1 MPNQKGSLKDRIIA
15 WKRFLKYKKEQKKK
29 LKELKRKKML
39 TEKQKQVVVSPKHY
53 SKPKVFGLTVLGLFL
68 GLFEPKNKKINLE
81 KEISNIE
88 IKIHNKIVTLEDI
101 NKLEKIEQEINEKN
115 YKFFNKKSNKLDSY
129 KKRVE
134 VIKENIKDLE
144 IKDVVNKN
152 AKTSENENITK
163 NQIKKG
169 DNKALDL
176 KKEVELRETNIN
188 IIPSKKGLKKAYVPV
203 LEVKQMNKDIDKYAK
218 EISSLQEKIKQE
230 KDYNNLF
237 DYEFKIKQLKLKI
250 EAILLKY
257 EALKELPGFKEL
269 ENYIK
274 IKDIDI
280 YEIRKNDKKIKEKI
294 SLCDKT
300 LIQIE
305 DVKKEII
312 LSEKNKEQNKS
323 ADDKEIKKETKQE
336 NKKEIKKEEKDN
348 KLLELT
354 LANKIIYDSIA
365 KEQRKINKLQRS
377 LSKMSIK
384 RQRPTI
390 FYYTKNLVS
399 SIFNFAFG
407 LFPISLFKNKM
418 IGGIVSGV
426 MLNNSLRS
434 VKRILQPEVDVKY
447 IYENLENEIIT
458 TTNYLDR
465 MNFLLSD
472 SLYQIGDIRKE
483 VIKKYGADI
492 NYQVSLIAY
501 LDELDKIESKIN
513 FEKEKILGL
522 HNDLDSVYKKNKQ
535 KVLTIERQNNYNSQ

>member
-1 MPNQKGSLKDRIIA
+1 
-15 WKRFLKYKKEQKKK
+15 
-29 LKELKRKKML
+29 
-39 TEKQKQVVVSPKHY
+39 
-53 SKPKVFGLTVLGLFL
+53 
-68 GLFEPKNKKINLE
+68 
-81 KEISNIE
+81 
-88 IKIHNKIVTLEDI
+88 
-101 NKLEKIEQEINEKN
+101 
-115 YKFFNKKSNKLDSY
+115 
-129 KKRVE
+129 
-134 VIKENIKDLE
+134 
-144 IKDVVNKN
+144 
-152 AKTSENENITK
+152 
-163 NQIKKG
+163 
-169 DNKALDL
+169 
-176 KKEVELRETNIN
+176 
-188 IIPSKKGLKKAYVPV
+188 
-203 LEVKQMNKDIDKYAK
+203 
-218 EISSLQEKIKQE
+218 
-230 KDYNNLF
+230 
-237 DYEFKIKQLKLKI
+237 
-250 EAILLKY
+250 
-257 EALKELPGFKEL
+257 
-269 ENYIK
+269 
-274 IKDIDI
+274 
-280 YEIRKNDKKIKEKI
+280 
-294 SLCDKT
+294 
-300 LIQIE
+300 
-305 DVKKEII
+305 
-312 LSEKNKEQNKS
+312 
-323 ADDKEIKKETKQE
+323 
-336 NKKEIKKEEKDN
+336 
-348 KLLELT
+348 
-354 LANKIIYDSIA
+354 
-365 KEQRKINKLQRS
+365 
-377 LSKMSIK
+377 MSIK